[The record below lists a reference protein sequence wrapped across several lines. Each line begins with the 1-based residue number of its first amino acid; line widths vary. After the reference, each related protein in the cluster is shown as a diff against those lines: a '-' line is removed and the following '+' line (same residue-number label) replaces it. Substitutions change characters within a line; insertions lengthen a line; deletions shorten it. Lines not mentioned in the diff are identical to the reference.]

1 MKESIKNLS
10 TKSMHMMLN
19 HIEDGIH
26 YEVYSDKQGN
36 KFCYEDGELKFT
48 EIYNEEK
55 SYD

>member
-1 MKESIKNLS
+1 MKKSI
-10 TKSMHMMLN
+10 MHMMLN

-26 YEVYSDKQGN
+26 YEVHSDKQGN